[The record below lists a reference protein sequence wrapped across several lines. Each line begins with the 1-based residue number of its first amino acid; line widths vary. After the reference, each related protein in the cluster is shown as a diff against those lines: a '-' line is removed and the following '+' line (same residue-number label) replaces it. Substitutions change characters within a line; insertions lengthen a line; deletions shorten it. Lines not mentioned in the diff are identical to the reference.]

1 MDPNV
6 ALTGHPNQ
14 GPQKFMQI
22 TSTDGL
28 VQAKFYWIEAVG
40 ATDPGTL
47 TTITGRGGD
56 DISAHNTSGNYHV
69 GVGYPVEG
77 TSIEVATGEFIIYLS
92 GR

>member
-1 MDPNV
+1 M
-6 ALTGHPNQ
+6 LIGHASE

-22 TSTDGL
+22 TSADGL
-28 VQAKFYWIEAVG
+28 IQEKFFWIEAVG
-40 ATDPGTL
+40 DDTGTL
-47 TTITGRGGD
+47 TTLTGRKGADITG
-56 DISAHNTSGNYHV
+56 HNVSGNYYV